1 MVGAGRT
8 TACRTTPSRYVCA
21 LEALPISRGCLR
33 HLDVHTLSFPFGNTE
48 RLKERIYWM
57 VHTSLTSLIHSP
69 RKAFLCAILCE
80 EGDESS
86 FVVVD
91 LDPQVNGGLMLIIG
105 FVPDS
110 EREYIQFLGRTAR
123 QDKRG
128 QFAAVL
134 LQSDY
139 SAEAVGDF
147 GDNSSSRGKQQQ
159 QGERM
164 GDDAAHASVIR
175 RVLEEGS
182 LKTAKKLKSQKAV
195 LEKGLQM
202 NAVCESVFPRRDEEG
217 FGSAQWTDLVRNYR
231 QYDSEQIDATAKAVL
246 PNAAKPAAAQ
256 PAAAAA
262 RSAAAAAGKKA
273 PARRKR

>member
-1 MVGAGRT
+1 
-8 TACRTTPSRYVCA
+8 
-21 LEALPISRGCLR
+21 L
-33 HLDVHTLSFPFGNTE
+33 
-48 RLKERIYWM
+48 
-57 VHTSLTSLIHSP
+57 
-69 RKAFLCAILCE
+69 
-80 EGDESS
+80 
-86 FVVVD
+86 FVVVN
-91 LDPQVNGGLMLIIG
+91 LNPQVNGGLMLIIG

-147 GDNSSSRGKQQQ
+147 GDSSSNGKEQEQ
-159 QGERM
+159 QGERV
-164 GDDAAHASVIR
+164 GDDAAVIR

-182 LKTAKKLKSQKAV
+182 RKTAKKLKSQKAV

-202 NAVCESVFPRRDEEG
+202 NAVCENVFPRRDEEG

-231 QYDSEQIDATAKAVL
+231 QYDSEQIDVTAKAVL
-246 PNAAKPAAAQ
+246 PNAVKPVVAKPAAAKS
-256 PAAAAA
+256 AAAAA
-262 RSAAAAAGKKA
+262 ADVRPPAAAAGKKA